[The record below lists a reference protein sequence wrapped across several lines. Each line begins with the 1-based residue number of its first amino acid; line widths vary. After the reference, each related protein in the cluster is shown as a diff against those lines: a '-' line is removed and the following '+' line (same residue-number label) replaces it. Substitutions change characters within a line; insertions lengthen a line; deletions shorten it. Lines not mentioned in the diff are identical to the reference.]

1 SSFEKSYDSSYDK
14 TRQSSYDKSRES
26 AYEKSGEKASQSS
39 DSISKSYSEANSFD
53 LSNTV
58 SFQVLTP
65 TGWANPVT
73 NTATLS
79 GSVNGGSG
87 NLGVNVAAGVGN
99 QQSNSLA
106 ISNTSF

>member
-1 SSFEKSYDSSYDK
+1 M
-14 TRQSSYDKSRES
+14 
-26 AYEKSGEKASQSS
+26 
-39 DSISKSYSEANSFD
+39 
-53 LSNTV
+53 SNTY
-58 SFQVLTP
+58 SYQVLTP

-106 ISNTSF
+106 ISNQSF

>member
-1 SSFEKSYDSSYDK
+1 MHRIEKASA
-14 TRQSSYDKSRES
+14 S
-26 AYEKSGEKASQSS
+26 AYEKSG
-39 DSISKSYSEANSFD
+39 SKSSESGSPNREAYSESSSFD
-53 LSNTV
+53 LSNTY
-58 SFQVLTP
+58 SYQVLTP

-106 ISNTSF
+106 ISNQSF

>member
-1 SSFEKSYDSSYDK
+1 MTRLASTSYEKANASAWEKASASAYDK
-14 TRQSSYDKSRES
+14 
-26 AYEKSGEKASQSS
+26 AGEKASQSS
-39 DSISKSYSEANSFD
+39 DSISKSFSESSEYA

-106 ISNTSF
+106 ISNTSM

>member
-1 SSFEKSYDSSYDK
+1 
-14 TRQSSYDKSRES
+14 
-26 AYEKSGEKASQSS
+26 
-39 DSISKSYSEANSFD
+39 D

>member
-1 SSFEKSYDSSYDK
+1 
-14 TRQSSYDKSRES
+14 
-26 AYEKSGEKASQSS
+26 
-39 DSISKSYSEANSFD
+39 
-53 LSNTV
+53 LSNTY
-58 SFQVLTP
+58 SYQVLTP

-73 NTATLS
+73 NTATLN

-106 ISNTSF
+106 ISNNSF

>member
-1 SSFEKSYDSSYDK
+1 MGKSPGFGL
-14 TRQSSYDKSRES
+14 
-26 AYEKSGEKASQSS
+26 EKSGEKASESS
-39 DSISKSYSEANSFD
+39 DSISKSFSEASEYAM
-53 LSNTV
+53 SNTV

-106 ISNTSF
+106 ISNTSM

>member
-1 SSFEKSYDSSYDK
+1 M
-14 TRQSSYDKSRES
+14 
-26 AYEKSGEKASQSS
+26 
-39 DSISKSYSEANSFD
+39 
-53 LSNTV
+53 

-106 ISNTSF
+106 ISNTSM

>member
-1 SSFEKSYDSSYDK
+1 VK
-14 TRQSSYDKSRES
+14 
-26 AYEKSGEKASQSS
+26 G
-39 DSISKSYSEANSFD
+39 YSESNTWD

-58 SFQVLTP
+58 SYQILTP
-65 TGWANPVT
+65 NGWANPVT

-106 ISNTSF
+106 ISNNSF

>member
-1 SSFEKSYDSSYDK
+1 Y
-14 TRQSSYDKSRES
+14 
-26 AYEKSGEKASQSS
+26 
-39 DSISKSYSEANSFD
+39 
-53 LSNTV
+53 
-58 SFQVLTP
+58 QVLTP

-106 ISNTSF
+106 ISNQSF

>member
-1 SSFEKSYDSSYDK
+1 MV
-14 TRQSSYDKSRES
+14 
-26 AYEKSGEKASQSS
+26 
-39 DSISKSYSEANSFD
+39 KSYSESSSYD